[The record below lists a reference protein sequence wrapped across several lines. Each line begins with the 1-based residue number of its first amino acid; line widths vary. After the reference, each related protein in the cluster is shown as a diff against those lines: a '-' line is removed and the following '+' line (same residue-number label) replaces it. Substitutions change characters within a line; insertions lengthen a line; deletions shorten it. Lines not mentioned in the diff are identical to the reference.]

1 MKIPTISVAFLAT
14 IIGSAEGFS
23 FDGKRRGLPC
33 GAAAPRSIGSGVTVT
48 ISPSPLYTSTEECKE
63 TDSVLATRT
72 ATRILTKE
80 EVEYIING
88 AAFLGAGGGG
98 PKEMANHMLD
108 SALYPSD
115 NDSDIDSKSIQM
127 VNLSEVGDDEYVLI
141 SAYLGPP
148 EEALKEGADM
158 TYESLTTAKHVVQAN
173 GLELEDLKFVI
184 PVEIGALNSIAPMVV
199 AKDLGIP
206 IVDADGAGRAV
217 PTLSCL
223 TFGKHENLLKKGF
236 AVASDEFKDKC
247 FCKVG
252 NAGVAE
258 KVAATIVE
266 SYGNLGAL
274 AIWLMK
280 GKEFKENAI
289 GGGLSRSL
297 RIGEQ
302 MEILK
307 KSAKTSDAFE
317 PQAFCDKIL
326 TPMGLE
332 SKVIVSHGK
341 IKRPY
346 QKKSVNA
353 LDLTS
358 ITVEETDLETSN
370 IRTVTVNALNEN
382 MFAYD
387 STKPA
392 PIIMAPEMM
401 CWLCADGSSIDN
413 SELEKDDGTI
423 ESVHMIAVKP
433 EKQMYDDK
441 IVDAFMDIFRSAFG
455 YAGSPV
461 VLWPKE

>member
-1 MKIPTISVAFLAT
+1 M
-14 IIGSAEGFS
+14 
-23 FDGKRRGLPC
+23 
-33 GAAAPRSIGSGVTVT
+33 
-48 ISPSPLYTSTEECKE
+48 
-63 TDSVLATRT
+63 
-72 ATRILTKE
+72 
-80 EVEYIING
+80 
-88 AAFLGAGGGG
+88 
-98 PKEMANHMLD
+98 
-108 SALYPSD
+108 
-115 NDSDIDSKSIQM
+115 
-127 VNLSEVGDDEYVLI
+127 
-141 SAYLGPP
+141 
-148 EEALKEGADM
+148 
-158 TYESLTTAKHVVQAN
+158 
-173 GLELEDLKFVI
+173 
-184 PVEIGALNSIAPMVV
+184 
-199 AKDLGIP
+199 
-206 IVDADGAGRAV
+206 
-217 PTLSCL
+217 
-223 TFGKHENLLKKGF
+223 
-236 AVASDEFKDKC
+236 
-247 FCKVG
+247 
-252 NAGVAE
+252 
-258 KVAATIVE
+258 E

-307 KSAKTSDAFE
+307 KSAETSDAFE

-358 ITVEETDLETSN
+358 ITLEETDLETSN

-433 EKQMYDDK
+433 EKQIYDDK
-441 IVDAFMDIFRSAFG
+441 IVDAFM
-455 YAGSPV
+455 
-461 VLWPKE
+461 